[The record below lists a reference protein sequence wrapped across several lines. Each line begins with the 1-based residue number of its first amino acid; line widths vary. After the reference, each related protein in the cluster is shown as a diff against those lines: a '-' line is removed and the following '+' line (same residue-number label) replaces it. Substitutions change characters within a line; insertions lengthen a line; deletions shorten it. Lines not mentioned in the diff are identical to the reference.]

1 MIVILNIKGLCG
13 ILDKDILIK
22 RGQDLRSYVF
32 LPDAFLAIKDG
43 LIKGYGTMTEWESVK
58 EEYSAYETVQANGK
72 YLMPGWCDSHTHLVY
87 AASREEEFVDRI
99 NGLSYEDVAQRGGGI
114 LNSSKKLAAASE
126 EDLFLSAM
134 QRIDSMI
141 AKGTTAIEI
150 KSGYGLSLESELKML
165 RIIKR
170 IKESSS
176 LIIKSTFLG
185 AHAVP
190 EKFKNNKAGYVRHI
204 IDDMIPAVAAEK
216 LADYCDVFC
225 ERNYFSQ
232 QETEDIL
239 NAGAK
244 YGLIP
249 KVHAN
254 QMSRSGGVQAGVNCN
269 AISVDHLEFV
279 EDEEIAALKN
289 STTMPVVLPGAAF
302 FLSLPLPPARKM
314 IDAGLPLAVAT
325 DFNPGSSPSGDMNF
339 MISLLCVQY
348 KLNPEEAFNAATI
361 NAAYAMNVSHLTGS
375 ISVGKRA
382 DFFITKAISSPY
394 IIPYSFNE
402 NVVEAVYVKGKK
414 VV

>member
-22 RGQDLRSYVF
+22 RGQDLRSYMF
-32 LPDAFLAIKDG
+32 LPDAFLVIKDG
-43 LIKGYGTMTEWESVK
+43 LIKSYGTMTEWESVK
-58 EEYSAYETVQANGK
+58 EEYSAYEPVQAKGK

-99 NGLSYEDVAQRGGGI
+99 NGLSYEDIAQRGGGI

-254 QMSRSGGVQAGVNCN
+254 QMSRSGG
-269 AISVDHLEFV
+269 
-279 EDEEIAALKN
+279 
-289 STTMPVVLPGAAF
+289 
-302 FLSLPLPPARKM
+302 
-314 IDAGLPLAVAT
+314 
-325 DFNPGSSPSGDMNF
+325 
-339 MISLLCVQY
+339 
-348 KLNPEEAFNAATI
+348 
-361 NAAYAMNVSHLTGS
+361 
-375 ISVGKRA
+375 
-382 DFFITKAISSPY
+382 
-394 IIPYSFNE
+394 
-402 NVVEAVYVKGKK
+402 
-414 VV
+414 